1 MRQKLKETVENDGT
15 HYLIHNVTQ
24 DEEGEEVLSLLYH
37 VMGLTTKKIRSVKR
51 DSRGIL
57 LDHKKVTVRETVD
70 AGQRRAVL
78 LDDSENR
85 QVMLVPTAMP
95 LEILYEDAD
104 LLFVNKGEKLYSLY
118 RYQKT

>member
-57 LDHKKVTVRETVD
+57 LDHKKVTVREKVD
-70 AGQRRAVL
+70 AGQRLAVL

-95 LEILYEDAD
+95 LEILYEDED
-104 LLFVNKGEKLYSLY
+104 LLVVNKGE
-118 RYQKT
+118 